1 MEDKQIPLELISTG
15 VSIFIVFAIFFK
27 IFQYKQKLDVLKELD
42 RLKDENQLTQK
53 DKDFIKTNLKDY
65 KEQYLRKE
73 GLVRLITPIFITIA
87 AFLFLLFDFQETL
100 IHLNILIVAYIYL
113 QINRLHTRNFTKFLE
128 ELDS

>member
-1 MEDKQIPLELISTG
+1 MDDKQIPLELISTG

-53 DKDFIKTNLKDY
+53 DTEFIKTNLKDY
-65 KEQYLRKE
+65 KEQYIQKE
-73 GLVRLITPIFITIA
+73 GLVRLMTPIFITIA
-87 AFLFLLFDFQETL
+87 AFTFLFFSFQEAL

-128 ELDS
+128 ELNS